1 MKLMNKLPI
10 LFAAAALLV
19 GCQSS
24 EVRIEGRIAGNDARV
39 IYLEQTASLNPQLI
53 DSTEL
58 DEAGNYRFVIE
69 SATAT
74 PSLYNLVCN
83 GERIPLFLA
92 AGDRLTVNAV
102 GDVVNNYTV
111 EGSEESQLLG
121 DFYRPFVAGVQQLDE
136 IALRLAD
143 SQLDEAERKA
153 LMSTY
158 SDEYFRIRRAQIEF
172 ITLNKGSMA
181 AVYALYQR
189 LGGDRY
195 LYNGDS
201 DVIYYR
207 DVANAIAER
216 YPDSPYLKM
225 LRSEVERMEASNR
238 LLAEVTE
245 TTFPEIEMAD
255 MYGKKIKL
263 SSLKGKVI
271 LLDFWSAELGNSNVL
286 NAELKELYAKYKSA
300 TTPLEIYQV
309 AIDTSKP
316 LWINTVQEQ
325 GLPWISVS
333 DLRGRASTALGL
345 YNVLKLPTN
354 FLFDKEGSIV
364 ARDIRGEELEQKL
377 RQLTR

>member
-1 MKLMNKLPI
+1 MNKLPI

-24 EVRIEGRIAGNDARV
+24 EVRIEGRIAGNDARM

-58 DEAGNYRFVIE
+58 DAAGNYRFVIE
-69 SATAT
+69 HATAT

-92 AGDRLTVNAV
+92 AGDRLKVNAV

-143 SQLDEAERKA
+143 TQLDEAERKA

-158 SDEYFRIRRAQIEF
+158 SNEYFRIRRAQIEF

-189 LGGDRY
+189 FGGDRY
-195 LYNGDS
+195 LYNGNS

-245 TTFPEIEMAD
+245 ATFPEIEMAD

-300 TTPLEIYQV
+300 ATPLEIYQV

-316 LWINTVQEQ
+316 LWISTVQEQ

-333 DLRGRASTALGL
+333 DLRGRATTALGL
-345 YNVLKLPTN
+345 YNVQKLPTN
-354 FLFDKEGSIV
+354 FLFDKEGTIV

>member
-1 MKLMNKLPI
+1 MNKLPI

-39 IYLEQTASLNPQLI
+39 IYLEQTSSLNPQLI

-58 DEAGNYRFVIE
+58 DAAGNYRFVIE
-69 SATAT
+69 HATAT

-92 AGDRLTVNAV
+92 AGDRLKVNAV

-143 SQLDEAERKA
+143 TQLDEAERKA

-158 SDEYFRIRRAQIEF
+158 SNEYFRIRRAQIEF

-189 LGGDRY
+189 FGGDRY

-245 TTFPEIEMAD
+245 ATFPEIEMAD

-316 LWINTVQEQ
+316 LWISTVQEQ

-333 DLRGRASTALGL
+333 DLRGRATTALGL
-345 YNVLKLPTN
+345 YNVQKLPTN
-354 FLFDKEGSIV
+354 FLFDKEGTIV

>member
-1 MKLMNKLPI
+1 MNKLPI

-39 IYLEQTASLNPQLI
+39 IYLEQTSSLNPQLI

-58 DEAGNYRFVIE
+58 DAAGNYRFVIE
-69 SATAT
+69 HATAT

-92 AGDRLTVNAV
+92 AGDRLKVNAV

-143 SQLDEAERKA
+143 TQLDEAERKA

-158 SDEYFRIRRAQIEF
+158 SNEYFRIRRAQIEF

-189 LGGDRY
+189 FGGDRY
-195 LYNGDS
+195 LHNGDS

-207 DVANAIAER
+207 DVADAIAER

-245 TTFPEIEMAD
+245 ATFPEIEMAD

-316 LWINTVQEQ
+316 LWISTVQEQ

-333 DLRGRASTALGL
+333 DLRGRATTALGL
-345 YNVLKLPTN
+345 YNVQKLPTN
-354 FLFDKEGSIV
+354 FLFDKEGTIV

>member
-1 MKLMNKLPI
+1 MNKLPI

-24 EVRIEGRIAGNDARV
+24 EVRIEGRIAGNDARM

-58 DEAGNYRFVIE
+58 DAAGNYRFVIE
-69 SATAT
+69 HATAT

-92 AGDRLTVNAV
+92 AGDRLKVNAV

-143 SQLDEAERKA
+143 TQLDEAERKA

-158 SDEYFRIRRAQIEF
+158 SNEYFRIRRAQIEF

-189 LGGDRY
+189 FGGDRY

-245 TTFPEIEMAD
+245 ATFPEIEMAD

-300 TTPLEIYQV
+300 ATPLEIYQV

-316 LWINTVQEQ
+316 LWISTVQEQ

-333 DLRGRASTALGL
+333 DLRGRATTALGL
-345 YNVLKLPTN
+345 YNVQKLPTN
-354 FLFDKEGSIV
+354 FLFDKEGTIV

>member
-1 MKLMNKLPI
+1 MNKLPI
-10 LFAAAALLV
+10 LFAAASLLV

-39 IYLEQTASLNPQLI
+39 IYLEQTSSLNPQLI

-58 DEAGNYRFVIE
+58 DAAGNYRFVIE
-69 SATAT
+69 HATAT

-92 AGDRLTVNAV
+92 AGDRLKVNAV

-143 SQLDEAERKA
+143 TQLDEAERKA

-158 SDEYFRIRRAQIEF
+158 SNEYFRIRRAQIEF

-189 LGGDRY
+189 FGGDRY

-245 TTFPEIEMAD
+245 ATFPEIEMAD
-255 MYGKKIKL
+255 MYGKKIRL

-316 LWINTVQEQ
+316 LWISTVQEQ

-333 DLRGRASTALGL
+333 DLRGRATTALGL
-345 YNVLKLPTN
+345 YNVQKLPTN
-354 FLFDKEGSIV
+354 FLFDKEGTIV

>member
-1 MKLMNKLPI
+1 MNKLPI

-24 EVRIEGRIAGNDARV
+24 EVRIEGRIAGNDARM

-58 DEAGNYRFVIE
+58 DAAGNYRFVIE
-69 SATAT
+69 HATAT
-74 PSLYNLVCN
+74 PLLYNLVCN

-92 AGDRLTVNAV
+92 AGDRLKVNAV

-111 EGSEESQLLG
+111 EGSEESQILG

-143 SQLDEAERKA
+143 TQLDEAERKA

-158 SDEYFRIRRAQIEF
+158 SNEYFRIRRAQIEF

-189 LGGDRY
+189 FGGDRY

-245 TTFPEIEMAD
+245 ATFPEIEMAD

-300 TTPLEIYQV
+300 ATPLEIYQV

-316 LWINTVQEQ
+316 LWISTVQEQ

-333 DLRGRASTALGL
+333 DLRGRATTALGL
-345 YNVLKLPTN
+345 YNVQKLPTN
-354 FLFDKEGSIV
+354 FLFDKEGTIV